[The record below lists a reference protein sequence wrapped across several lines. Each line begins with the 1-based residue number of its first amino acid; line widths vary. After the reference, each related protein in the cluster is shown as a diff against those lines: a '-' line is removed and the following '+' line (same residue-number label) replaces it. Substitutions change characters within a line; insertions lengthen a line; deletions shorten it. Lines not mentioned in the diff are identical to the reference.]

1 MPIRVRKSGKLEW
14 RFTVDGHQYSGVTD
28 LADTE
33 RNGIKVGR
41 IEAEKRRLVLEGR
54 ASELRLQVQPFS
66 DAADQFIEWAKGE
79 YRDHPN
85 SWKRL
90 SVSMT
95 KFASVFGEMPIMAR
109 ALSGFRNRIMPA
121 PVSGPRASEPR
132 ASRRTAGTPQAPAP
146 PSRPAVRRCDRN
158 NSNPA

>member
-33 RNGIKVGR
+33 RNRIRVGR
-41 IEAEKRRLVLEGR
+41 IEAEKRRLVLEGQ

-66 DAADQFIEWAKGE
+66 SAADQFIEWAKGE

-95 KFASVFGEMPIMAR
+95 SANVFFGRRPLSSVTRGDLEDYKAW
-109 ALSGFRNRIMPA
+109 
-121 PVSGPRASEPR
+121 
-132 ASRRTAGTPQAPAP
+132 RRTKHQ
-146 PSRPAVRRCDRN
+146 VREVTLLQ
-158 NSNPA
+158 